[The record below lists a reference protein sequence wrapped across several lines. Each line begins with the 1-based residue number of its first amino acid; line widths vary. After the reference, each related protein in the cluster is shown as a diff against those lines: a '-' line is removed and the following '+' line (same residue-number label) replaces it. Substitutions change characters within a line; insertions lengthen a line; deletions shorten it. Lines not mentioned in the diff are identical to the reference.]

1 MTFKTSIKIIVGTSV
16 LMFAGATS
24 AYADHHKSGEHG
36 AAQMKCAEGEE
47 CAAMKEKMM
56 KMSAEEKAAKKE
68 KMMKMSD
75 EERAAYKEKM
85 SHKMKAKEKAMKH
98 KMEAKEHKM
107 EAKEHAMEAKEHKM
121 DAMEHKMEAEEHKMD
136 AMEHKMEAKERAME
150 AKEHGMEAKEHAME
164 AKEHGMEHKAM
175 QGDAAAP
182 AMPEAAEEP
191 MEILSFEDALATC
204 RANAS
209 ANLQA
214 CIDKRTGQGA
224 LRKQIHGG
232 MTN

>member
-1 MTFKTSIKIIVGTSV
+1 VTLTDSGKMNTIRFINVEEHKMTFKTSIKIIVGTSV

-107 EAKEHAMEAKEHKM
+107 
-121 DAMEHKMEAEEHKMD
+121 D